1 MTTLAL
7 LIRQPKRVRIA
18 FSDQLLE
25 DAFQVDFLEAEQHAW
40 DVAITRHP
48 VEKGANIVDH
58 IQPQPRR
65 AIITGAVTDIPM
77 NLVQFA
83 SAINPFSESKTETLM
98 NLLKELYASKKLV
111 TLATKHQTYQNM
123 ACTGISFERNTQ
135 SGSRLSYQVT
145 FEEIQL
151 VASLSV
157 PNKSAAKDL
166 TGAPKSK
173 GAGSATQDIGKKPP
187 VSPPVDPLANATTAA
202 KWFGV
207 GGT

>member
-1 MTTLAL
+1 MSTLSL

-18 FSDQLLE
+18 FSDQSLD
-25 DAFQVDFLEAEQHAW
+25 DAFRVDFLEAEQHAW

-83 SAINPFSESKTETLM
+83 STVNPFSESKTESLM
-98 NLLKELYASKKLV
+98 NLLRELYASKKLV
-111 TLATKHQTYQNM
+111 TLATKHQTYESM

-151 VASLSV
+151 VESLSV
-157 PNKSAAKDL
+157 PTKSASKDL
-166 TGAPKSK
+166 TGGPKST
-173 GAGSATQDIGKKPP
+173 GVGSATQDVGKKPP
-187 VSPPVDPLANATTAA
+187 VGPPVDPLANASTAA
-202 KWFGV
+202 KWLGL